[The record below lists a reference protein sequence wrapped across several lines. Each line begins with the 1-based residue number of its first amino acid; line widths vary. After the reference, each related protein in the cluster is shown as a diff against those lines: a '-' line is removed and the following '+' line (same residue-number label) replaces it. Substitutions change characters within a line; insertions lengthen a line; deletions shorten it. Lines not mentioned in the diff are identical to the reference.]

1 MIVTMLWHGGSSYA
15 VPTDEDAER
24 FASLKEAKEEFWR
37 RADYDPYY
45 PCVENP
51 EAWIFIGRTVG
62 EYPDRI
68 MRLGK
73 RGAVVVERA

>member
-1 MIVTMLWHGGSSYA
+1 MLWHGGSSYA
-15 VPTDEDAER
+15 VPTTEDGER
-24 FASLKEAKEEFWR
+24 FSSLKIAREVFAS
-37 RADYDPYY
+37 RADFDPYY

-51 EAWIFIGRTVG
+51 EAWIFVGDEVG

-73 RGAVVVERA
+73 RGAVVVEQA